1 MTFKKFNKQVLSKAN
16 LEEPQDVLRVINTLQ
31 NNIENSFNP
40 IVSNIQN
47 DSTILQ
53 NIQLLAG
60 QNNIVNHTLNRNL
73 MGYNI
78 IRLRANSIVW
88 DTQDSN
94 PSPNLTLWLSCS
106 ANVIVDL
113 EVF

>member
-60 QNNIVNHTLNRNL
+60 QNTTGGGVALDLQISLDGINWTDYIPTPTLASQFV
-73 MGYNI
+73 I
-78 IRLRANSIVW
+78 
-88 DTQDSN
+88 QDSN
-94 PSPNLTLWLSCS
+94 INI
-106 ANVIVDL
+106 NVI
-113 EVF
+113 